1 METRC
6 TKDRAPIHGGG
17 PALEGQ
23 SPELHYLLRAVN
35 KLDTFIQ
42 AALTNLLHE
51 SIEGW
56 LAWTERNNS
65 DHLFIQNQIISFVN
79 DPLKVEVPV
88 PNNFC
93 HEDLSDTKH
102 LE

>member
-6 TKDRAPIHGGG
+6 TKDYAPIHGGG
-17 PALEGQ
+17 PAPEGQ
-23 SPELHYLLRAVN
+23 SPELQYLLRAVN
-35 KLDTFIQ
+35 KLETFIQ
-42 AALTNLLHE
+42 AALTNLWHE

-56 LAWTERNNS
+56 LA
-65 DHLFIQNQIISFVN
+65 FIQNQIISFVN
-79 DPLKVEVPV
+79 DPLKVKVPI
-88 PNNFC
+88 PKNFC

>member
-1 METRC
+1 MHQGPCVHTR
-6 TKDRAPIHGGG
+6 RG

-42 AALTNLLHE
+42 AALTNLWHE